1 LVLFFF
7 APRDH
12 MSGKACDKCGQPF
25 KGFGT
30 TCSTCR
36 KGGKNQAKDCDK
48 CGNYFIG
55 HGTICEDCKT
65 GKGPGRT
72 GVRAPTPD
80 EVDACLDRI
89 DSCIQKVD
97 ASQHSMVRL
106 RKAEFDLLGQL
117 EIVRDIMTRV
127 MKSGD
132 RLLLKNTFADCGRV
146 ARLAA
151 FLKCIHLSDMNASDQ
166 RFKNCEDV
174 LKSLTDLVSSDLGAS
189 EQLAQ
194 AEESA
199 QSGLL
204 MKRLSFL
211 MDESKVN
218 EAQAAVDQGPAD
230 PPASQ
235 SGGRAAADHGGYSSE
250 AYSSS
255 YHGGYSNYSGY
266 YGGGGSGYAGGG
278 GGYYGSGY
286 GGGGGYPEGD
296 YAQFDDAED
305 LSDWEDEDHE
315 EMPQEMADQLF
326 ESNARI
332 LFEELDVNKDGSLTK
347 DEVLNGASGLFSLLK
362 ACRIHKRKHVIKMF
376 KDGDLDN
383 NGSLDFNEF
392 MEYIKLARQ
401 KSLASQPKQIDD
413 SKVQKVFA
421 LMDRDGDGS
430 ITREELKLAYAGVLL
445 MAGEMV
451 DSKRISKWASRNFK
465 KYDADGSG
473 TIDLQEF
480 KQLLTHSGALAP
492 MLDFADSM

>member
-1 LVLFFF
+1 
-7 APRDH
+7 
-12 MSGKACDKCGQPF
+12 MSGKTCDKCGASF

-30 TCSTCR
+30 TCSACR
-36 KGGKNQAKDCDK
+36 KGGKATAKDCDK

-55 HGTICEDCKT
+55 HGTVCEECKT

-89 DSCIQKVD
+89 DACIQKVD

-117 EIVRDIMTRV
+117 EIVRDIMQRV
-127 MKSGD
+127 LKSGD
-132 RLLLKNTFADCGRV
+132 RVLLRNTFADCGRV
-146 ARLAA
+146 ARLSA
-151 FLKCIHLSDMNASDQ
+151 FLNSIHLSDMNAADQ

-174 LKSLTDLVSSDLGAS
+174 LRSLTDLVNSDLGMA

-211 MDESKVN
+211 MDESKVA
-218 EAQAAVDQGPAD
+218 EAQSSVDHISTGP
-230 PPASQ
+230 PPAPGKRNSFNA
-235 SGGRAAADHGGYSSE
+235 GSE
-250 AYSSS
+250 TKGAES
-255 YHGGYSNYSGY
+255 GGYSNYSGY
-266 YGGGGSGYAGGG
+266 N
-278 GGYYGSGY
+278 GGYNSGGY
-286 GGGGGYPEGD
+286 GGDYYGNAYGGEQQWD
-296 YAQFDDAED
+296 EVED
-305 LSDWEDEDHE
+305 FSDWEDEDHE
-315 EMPQEMADQLF
+315 EMSQEMADQLF

-332 LFEELDVNKDGSLTK
+332 LFEELDTNKDGCLTK

-376 KDGDLDN
+376 KEGDLDN
-383 NGSLDFNEF
+383 NGTLDFNEF
-392 MEYIKLARQ
+392 MEFIKGARE
-401 KSLASQPKQIDD
+401 KSLAAQPKAIDD
-413 SKVQKVFA
+413 AKVQKVFA
-421 LMDRDGDGS
+421 LMDRDGDGT

-473 TIDLQEF
+473 QLDLKEF
-480 KQLLTHSGALAP
+480 KQLLQHSGALAP
-492 MLDFADSM
+492 MLDFAGNM